1 MEGQN
6 KFIDSVNGT
15 RISFFIVLQK
25 KIIINILKQQ
35 Q

>member
-1 MEGQN
+1 MERLN
-6 KFIDSVNGT
+6 EFADSVNGT